1 MPKILVLSLFAGLLA
16 LAAVPVFAQHN
27 VNSHDHNV
35 AICHKG
41 RTIHVAAPAIPAHI
55 RHGDTEG
62 ACVVGTPT
70 ATSTSEATQTGT
82 PEATPTGTPEPTP
95 TDTVEA
101 TATDTVEATSTDPPD
116 PTPVDTPEPTLA
128 GAAVGD
134 AAEGPGV
141 AVCHHGRTIY
151 GSFQVAA
158 AHLRHG
164 DAAGPC

>member
-1 MPKILVLSLFAGLLA
+1 LLT

-27 VNSHDHNV
+27 GNSQDHNV

-41 RTIHVAAPAIPAHI
+41 RTIHIAAPAVPAHI

-62 ACVVGTPT
+62 ACSVGTATVTPT
-70 ATSTSEATQTGT
+70 TEG
-82 PEATPTGTPEPTP
+82 TPTGTPEATP

-101 TATDTVEATSTDPPD
+101 TATDTAEATATDTPE
-116 PTPVDTPEPTLA
+116 PTATDTPEPTLA
-128 GAAVGD
+128 SGAVGD
-134 AAEGPGV
+134 ASNGPGL